1 MGEKGFITEFKEG
14 YRDELNLPERVKVF
28 DTTLRDGEQ
37 TPGVSFTPDQKI
49 RIARQLDELGVDV
62 IEAGFPIVSE
72 GEDTSVKDIAEE
84 GLDAEVCA
92 LARTS
97 KSDVEAALD
106 CNVDSLHIFIAT
118 SDLHLEKKL
127 EMTQEEVLQNAVEAV
142 QYAKDQGMPVEFSA
156 EDATR
161 TSLGFLKEIYR
172 GVEEAGAD
180 QINIPDTVGTA
191 VPAAMRSLTE
201 EIGDVVDIPISIHCH
216 NDFGLASFNSV
227 AAVEAGAEQV
237 HVAVN
242 GLGERA
248 GNASLEE
255 IVMILNSLYDVKL
268 GINTKSI
275 VKTSNLLE
283 RITGINVPPNKAIVG
298 DNAFAHEA
306 GIHVHGILES
316 AGTYEVLSPE
326 MVGHHRRLT
335 LGKHAGKK
343 SVKNQLEEMEIEFTD
358 EQLDDIT
365 TRLKELGD
373 KGKTVTDADLR
384 AIAESVI
391 GALPHEEEA
400 VVLEEATVTT
410 GSTVTPTSSVRLT
423 LQGEERVGSA
433 TGVGPVDAAI
443 NALRSI
449 LNETA
454 ELSLKEY
461 HLDAITGGSDAL
473 ADVTVKLEDKDNNL
487 YIAKGVRDDVVL
499 ASVEAMVNGINRYFA
514 THEKEEN

>member
-172 GVEEAGAD
+172 GVEEAGD
-180 QINIPDTVGTA
+180 
-191 VPAAMRSLTE
+191 RR
-201 EIGDVVDIPISIHCH
+201 
-216 NDFGLASFNSV
+216 
-227 AAVEAGAEQV
+227 VELDPGNGRGEQ
-237 HVAVN
+237 
-242 GLGERA
+242 L
-248 GNASLEE
+248 
-255 IVMILNSLYDVKL
+255 
-268 GINTKSI
+268 
-275 VKTSNLLE
+275 
-283 RITGINVPPNKAIVG
+283 
-298 DNAFAHEA
+298 
-306 GIHVHGILES
+306 
-316 AGTYEVLSPE
+316 
-326 MVGHHRRLT
+326 HRRLAHDGN
-335 LGKHAGKK
+335 LG
-343 SVKNQLEEMEIEFTD
+343 VKNLDNRIERLRDVLDLFEDRAQEVAEELAGVDGDVGELDARLAEAAVLKLPIQIEAGGNGGKVGAAGECGAQIEIDVRAGHPVVAAELEIENVAD
-358 EQLDDIT
+358 GV
-365 TRLKELGD
+365 ELAL
-373 KGKTVTDADLR
+373 TVARPGTAK
-384 AIAESVI
+384 
-391 GALPHEEEA
+391 A
-400 VVLEEATVTT
+400 VTV
-410 GSTVTPTSSVRLT
+410 
-423 LQGEERVGSA
+423 GE
-433 TGVGPVDAAI
+433 
-443 NALRSI
+443 LRS
-449 LNETA
+449 
-454 ELSLKEY
+454 
-461 HLDAITGGSDAL
+461 GSGNGSSPSSRPRSRQSRA
-473 ADVTVKLEDKDNNL
+473 
-487 YIAKGVRDDVVL
+487 
-499 ASVEAMVNGINRYFA
+499 ASRWRS
-514 THEKEEN
+514 